1 MPEQGAG
8 NGRRGGKFAGA
19 RDWEWEAW
27 EGRGKIW
34 RGNRGACCG
43 RRGDERAIW
52 RGGSSAGNGA
62 GGGYGAGGRC
72 GSLAVGAARCGRQRK
87 CGKNAVK
94 SLTGGGRGR
103 IFRALTRWPAARAA
117 AAVHTEHGQRGT
129 GGGAAVGET
138 FTGAGAGAMTYLIF
152 RRLHYG
158 SI

>member
-1 MPEQGAG
+1 MALAADMALAG
-8 NGRRGGKFAGA
+8 DMVRAAVWPVAG
-19 RDWEWEAW
+19 
-27 EGRGKIW
+27 
-34 RGNRGACCG
+34 
-43 RRGDERAIW
+43 
-52 RGGSSAGNGA
+52 
-62 GGGYGAGGRC
+62 
-72 GSLAVGAARCGRQRK
+72 GRQRK

-117 AAVHTEHGQRGT
+117 AAVHTERGQRGT

>member
-1 MPEQGAG
+1 MPEQGVG

-19 RDWEWEAW
+19 RGWEWEAW

-43 RRGDERAIW
+43 RRGDERAIR

-62 GGGYGAGGRC
+62 GG
-72 GSLAVGAARCGRQRK
+72 AARWGRARRFCGRQRK

-117 AAVHTEHGQRGT
+117 AAVHTERGQRGT

>member
-1 MPEQGAG
+1 MARQQKERVAG
-8 NGRRGGKFAGA
+8 EGEMRGR
-19 RDWEWEAW
+19 
-27 EGRGKIW
+27 
-34 RGNRGACCG
+34 
-43 RRGDERAIW
+43 
-52 RGGSSAGNGA
+52 
-62 GGGYGAGGRC
+62 YGAGGVAR
-72 GSLAVGAARCGRQRK
+72 GVALAVDMALAVGAARCGRQRK

-117 AAVHTEHGQRGT
+117 AAVHTERGQRGT

>member
-1 MPEQGAG
+1 MFNAVFREGGHGVFAVRKLPAG
-8 NGRRGGKFAGA
+8 LTGTFDVALAG
-19 RDWEWEAW
+19 DMV
-27 EGRGKIW
+27 
-34 RGNRGACCG
+34 
-43 RRGDERAIW
+43 RA
-52 RGGSSAGNGA
+52 G
-62 GGGYGAGGRC
+62 
-72 GSLAVGAARCGRQRK
+72 GAARWGRARRFCGRQRK

-117 AAVHTEHGQRGT
+117 AAVHTERGQRGT

>member
-1 MPEQGAG
+1 MFREGGHGVFAARKLPAG
-8 NGRRGGKFAGA
+8 LAGTFDVA
-19 RDWEWEAW
+19 LA
-27 EGRGKIW
+27 
-34 RGNRGACCG
+34 
-43 RRGDERAIW
+43 GDMVRAAVW
-52 RGGSSAGNGA
+52 LG

-72 GSLAVGAARCGRQRK
+72 GSLAGGAARCGRQRK

-117 AAVHTEHGQRGT
+117 AAVHTERGQRGT

>member
-1 MPEQGAG
+1 MFREGGHGVFAARKLPTGLAG
-8 NGRRGGKFAGA
+8 TFDVALA
-19 RDWEWEAW
+19 ADMV
-27 EGRGKIW
+27 
-34 RGNRGACCG
+34 
-43 RRGDERAIW
+43 RAADMALAADMV
-52 RGGSSAGNGA
+52 RAA
-62 GGGYGAGGRC
+62 DMA
-72 GSLAVGAARCGRQRK
+72 LAVDMARAVDMVRAGGAARWGRARRFCGRQRK

>member
-1 MPEQGAG
+1 MA
-8 NGRRGGKFAGA
+8 
-19 RDWEWEAW
+19 
-27 EGRGKIW
+27 
-34 RGNRGACCG
+34 
-43 RRGDERAIW
+43 
-52 RGGSSAGNGA
+52 
-62 GGGYGAGGRC
+62 
-72 GSLAVGAARCGRQRK
+72 LAVDMVRAGDMALAVDMVLAGDMALAVDMVLAGDMVLAAACCGRQRK

-117 AAVHTEHGQRGT
+117 AAVHTERGQRGT

>member
-1 MPEQGAG
+1 MRSKGLGKGGVGGSLPEQGVG
-8 NGRRGGKFAGA
+8 NGRRGKGGGRYGA
-19 RDWEWEAW
+19 AT
-27 EGRGKIW
+27 EGV
-34 RGNRGACCG
+34 CCG
-43 RRGDERAIW
+43 RRGDERAIR
-52 RGGSSAGNGA
+52 RGGSSAGSGA

-117 AAVHTEHGQRGT
+117 AAVHTERGQRGT
-129 GGGAAVGET
+129 GGGAAVGEM